1 MCKKIKIIG
10 VTGKSGSGKSSLCEV
25 LCLHKNIFLIS
36 ADKIAHEIILY
47 NKNVYMSLVKTFG
60 EKILNDD
67 LFIDRK
73 KLSDVVFKS
82 SENIKKINLITHETI
97 ISEIKIKV
105 KAVSEGNK
113 NYDLIVIDAPLLIET
128 GLNKICDEV
137 WLVCAK
143 KKLLEQRLILRD
155 NINQK
160 KINIRLENQIKF
172 DEAKKFADKIIY
184 NDGSLSDLENK
195 IKKIL
200 GSEK

>member
-1 MCKKIKIIG
+1 MNKKIKIIG
-10 VTGKSGSGKSSLCEV
+10 VTGKSGSGKSSLCKI
-25 LCLHKNIFLIS
+25 LCSYKKIFLIS

-47 NKNVYMSLVKTFG
+47 NKNVYMRLVKTFG
-60 EKILNDD
+60 VEILNED
-67 LFIDRK
+67 FTINRK
-73 KLSDVVFKS
+73 KLSDIVFKS
-82 SENIKKINLITHETI
+82 NESIKKINLITHEAI
-97 ISEIKIKV
+97 IFEIKSEIEV
-105 KAVSEGNK
+105 VFSENK

-143 KKLLEQRLILRD
+143 KNLLEQRLILRD
-155 NINQK
+155 NINQE
-160 KINIRLENQIKF
+160 KINMRLKNQIKF

-184 NDGSLSDLENK
+184 NDGNLIDLENK

>member
-10 VTGKSGSGKSSLCEV
+10 VTGKSGSGKSSLCEI

-82 SENIKKINLITHETI
+82 SENIKKINFVTHETI

-155 NINQK
+155 NINQE

>member
-10 VTGKSGSGKSSLCEV
+10 ITGKSGSGKSSLCEI
-25 LCLHKNIFLIS
+25 LCLHKNVFLIS
-36 ADKIAHEIILY
+36 ADQIAHEIILY
-47 NKNVYMSLVKTFG
+47 DKNVYIGLVKTFG
-60 EKILNDD
+60 EKILNDN
-67 LFIDRK
+67 FSINRK
-73 KLSDVVFKS
+73 KLSDLVFKS
-82 SENIKKINLITHETI
+82 SENVKKINLIMHEAI
-97 ISEIKIKV
+97 ISEIKIKI
-105 KAVSEGNK
+105 KNVSEENK

-143 KKLLEQRLILRD
+143 KNLLKQRLILRD
-155 NINQK
+155 NISQD
-160 KINIRLENQIKF
+160 KINIRLKNQIEF

-184 NDGSLSDLENK
+184 NDGSLIDLENK